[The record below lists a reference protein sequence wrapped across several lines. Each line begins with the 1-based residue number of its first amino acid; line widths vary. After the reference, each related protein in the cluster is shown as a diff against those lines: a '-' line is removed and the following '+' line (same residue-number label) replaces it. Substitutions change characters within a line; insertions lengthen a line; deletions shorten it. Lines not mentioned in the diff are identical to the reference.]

1 MRSAREYKDLD
12 GPPAPAALKG
22 SPRKLARTEAAKSAS
37 SGYRELEGPPS
48 TARRGCARFCV
59 WMAVVLVLLTMVRS
73 VLDGRIPTPLPNV
86 AEEVLVIR
94 PAGSAEA
101 AAEAAAFAD
110 APGESYPA
118 LHSTPVMGFNTWN
131 AFGCD
136 ISEDLILTI
145 ADAIVQTGLRDVGY
159 TYIGI
164 DDCWQADERGADGA
178 LQAHPLRFPRGIKAL
193 ADEMHAAGLHL
204 GLYSDYGVRT
214 CAGYPGSYGHYEQ
227 DAATFAAWGVDLL
240 KFDRCAPTVDQD
252 RHPAR
257 YFRQMGAALRATGRP
272 IIYSLCNWGRSDE
285 SEGPPWEWAP
295 AFAHMWRT
303 TTDIFPWYGRVY
315 AILQANA
322 PLAPFATRGAF
333 NDPDML
339 EVGVEGPFLN
349 VPGLPRTSLT
359 ESESA
364 LHFSMWAM
372 LAAPLLI
379 GADVRS
385 SPSWVLDILGN
396 PEVIAISQDSL
407 GRQAVRALDEEDGMF
422 LPLPLLEVAALV
434 LPMLREFIGS
444 VRMCLGSCRKVQVWI
459 KPLANHSAAVA
470 LLNLGDQLSD
480 SRSSFGPETIEVAAD
495 VLMEAGV
502 QLGTTPYCVRD
513 VVRRRDAEVVPEGG
527 AVRREVAPHSHELLV
542 IRPCAPPPNALP
554 LFSS

>member
-1 MRSAREYKDLD
+1 MRSAREYKELD
-12 GPPAPAALKG
+12 GPPAPAALKN
-22 SPRKLARTEAAKSAS
+22 SPRKLARTEAAKSAA

-227 DAATFAAWGVDLL
+227 DARTLAGWGVD
-240 KFDRCAPTVDQD
+240 
-252 RHPAR
+252 
-257 YFRQMGAALRATGRP
+257 MGARRHG
-272 IIYSLCNWGRSDE
+272 
-285 SEGPPWEWAP
+285 
-295 AFAHMWRT
+295 
-303 TTDIFPWYGRVY
+303 
-315 AILQANA
+315 
-322 PLAPFATRGAF
+322 
-333 NDPDML
+333 
-339 EVGVEGPFLN
+339 
-349 VPGLPRTSLT
+349 
-359 ESESA
+359 
-364 LHFSMWAM
+364 
-372 LAAPLLI
+372 
-379 GADVRS
+379 
-385 SPSWVLDILGN
+385 
-396 PEVIAISQDSL
+396 
-407 GRQAVRALDEEDGMF
+407 
-422 LPLPLLEVAALV
+422 
-434 LPMLREFIGS
+434 
-444 VRMCLGSCRKVQVWI
+444 
-459 KPLANHSAAVA
+459 
-470 LLNLGDQLSD
+470 LNL
-480 SRSSFGPETIEVAAD
+480 A
-495 VLMEAGV
+495 
-502 QLGTTPYCVRD
+502 
-513 VVRRRDAEVVPEGG
+513 
-527 AVRREVAPHSHELLV
+527 
-542 IRPCAPPPNALP
+542 RP
-554 LFSS
+554 